1 MFFKKTVNPCLHGIV
16 LPLSKRNIITF
27 ILLFSGDG
35 ISRFK
40 ESVHFVY
47 VGLVPKEQERDL

>member
-1 MFFKKTVNPCLHGIV
+1 MFFKKTRNPCLHGFFF
-16 LPLSKRNIITF
+16 LITF
-27 ILLFSGDG
+27 ISFFFCDN

-47 VGLVPKEQERDL
+47 IGLVPKEQERDP